1 MTLFGHKFFQFF
13 GHFVELYGKVGQF
26 VVTVINLLGN
36 AGFEFAVGYSVH
48 AAAKN
53 FNGLGDVVGKDIC
66 HQEADDDDERQNDKF
81 VPNRRE
87 RQTGNEE
94 RAGQALGLMIV
105 PAFNEEEV
113 FFAETVIFDVG

>member
-26 VVTVINLLGN
+26 VVSVVNLLGN
-36 AGFEFAVGYSVH
+36 ACFEFAVGYPVH

-53 FNGLGDVVGKDIC
+53 FNGLGDVVGKDIS
-66 HQEADDDDERQNDKF
+66 HQEADDNDERQNDKF

-87 RQTGNEE
+87 RQAGNEK
-94 RAGQALGLMIV
+94 RAGQALSLMVV

-113 FFAETVIFDVG
+113 FFAETVVFDVG

>member
-1 MTLFGHKFFQFF
+1 MATSFSSFSAILSNCTARWDNSSSRSSTCWEIRVSSSPLATL
-13 GHFVELYGKVGQF
+13 
-26 VVTVINLLGN
+26 
-36 AGFEFAVGYSVH
+36 SD

-53 FNGLGDVVGKDIC
+53 FNGLGNVVGKDIC

-87 RQTGNEE
+87 RQAGNEK
-94 RAGQALGLMIV
+94 RAGQALGLMVV

-113 FFAETVIFDVG
+113 FFAETVVFDVG